1 MNPTPDA
8 TVLAGEPIAPIRPH
22 ERLRELDV
30 LRGFTLIGVLLVNIS
45 DFTRNSHEGL
55 DPWWYQALGAA
66 TGGKFATLFQLMFGI
81 GFAVQMDRWRGPA
94 SHQVPRY
101 VLRCAVLFAI
111 GWAAEF
117 LGSGMILVGYAM
129 TALGLLFFR
138 NVRAR
143 TLLVSVA
150 VFLVLYSWKADQV
163 TRSQLNTWSSRDSV
177 TAVLRQQAA
186 SARQD
191 RMMRL
196 VRQSRAESASFFRS
210 RSLWLQGNFER
221 FRQGLVL
228 PNLGTFTLFLLGMI
242 LWRKR
247 AFLIPAERS
256 RRRLL
261 YTTLALTA
269 GLAGQLWAAQHVDD
283 GGVRS
288 ALEQAQRRGT
298 DFVTM
303 TLLSLGYAS
312 SVLMLYRAGVLA
324 RLWSLLAWQGRMG
337 LTVFILQN
345 FVLVWIF
352 SDWGLG
358 FKNLSYRWDVP
369 LTLIITT
376 ALLVVCRVWLSR
388 FRSGPV
394 EGLWRFL
401 TYGMLGTRGRT
412 PEVISP
418 ATS

>member
-1 MNPTPDA
+1 MNPIPEATPFADD
-8 TVLAGEPIAPIRPH
+8 PIAPIHPH

-30 LRGFTLIGVLLVNIS
+30 MRGFTLVGVLLVNIS

-81 GFAVQMDRWRGPA
+81 GFAIQMDRWRGPA

-101 VLRCAVLFAI
+101 ILRCAVLFAI

-117 LGSGMILVGYAM
+117 LGSGMILVSYAM

-138 NVRAR
+138 NVRRR
-143 TLLVSVA
+143 TLLVSGA
-150 VFLVLYSWKADQV
+150 VFLALYSSRADQV
-163 TRSQLNTWSSRDSV
+163 VRSQLSSWNTRDSV
-177 TAVLRQQAA
+177 TAVLRQQEATV
-186 SARQD
+186 RQN
-191 RMMRL
+191 RMMSL
-196 VRQSRAESASFFRS
+196 VRQSRAQSASFFRS
-210 RSLWLQGNFER
+210 RSLWIQGNFER
-221 FRQGLVL
+221 FRLGLVL
-228 PNLGTFTLFLLGMI
+228 PNLGTFTLFLLGMF

-247 AFLIPAERS
+247 VFSIPAEHS
-256 RRRLL
+256 RRQLL
-261 YTTLALTA
+261 YTILALMV
-269 GLAGQLWAAQHVDD
+269 GLGGQLWAAQQNDN

-312 SVLMLYRAGVLA
+312 SVLLLLRTGVFA
-324 RLWSLLAWQGRMG
+324 RLWSLLALQGRMG

-345 FVLVWIF
+345 FALVWIF

-358 FKNLSYRWDVP
+358 FKNLSYRWDIP

-376 ALLVVCRVWLSR
+376 AVLVVCRVWLGR

-394 EGLWRFL
+394 EGLWRLL
-401 TYGMLGTRGRT
+401 TYGTRGTGGKPPRA
-412 PEVISP
+412 ISP

>member
-1 MNPTPDA
+1 M
-8 TVLAGEPIAPIRPH
+8 LAGEPIAPIRPH

-288 ALEQAQRRGT
+288 ALDQHRCLARAHLRPYRRGGRRSMGDQPPDIPRLRRARAWPATGQGEDRHVAPLAAQRFAGRNTVRG
-298 DFVTM
+298 
-303 TLLSLGYAS
+303 A
-312 SVLMLYRAGVLA
+312 
-324 RLWSLLAWQGRMG
+324 QG
-337 LTVFILQN
+337 
-345 FVLVWIF
+345 
-352 SDWGLG
+352 
-358 FKNLSYRWDVP
+358 
-369 LTLIITT
+369 
-376 ALLVVCRVWLSR
+376 
-388 FRSGPV
+388 
-394 EGLWRFL
+394 
-401 TYGMLGTRGRT
+401 
-412 PEVISP
+412 
-418 ATS
+418 